1 MEKNLICTSYN
12 WFWCNSEKQFWNLD
26 KGFKEILINFD
37 NNKMKSNT
45 IDLSPRQFF
54 GNDEIEPWFNFES
67 LDKRSPD
74 ALLAFGD
81 QVYWSFNYFSLD
93 FNDDISKRRNEGYFE
108 WNQLKDVQNSTT
120 KADIMYPPNTLIK
133 DEHLII
139 KEPLIQNQVTKF
151 DPLEKENGFSQISDN
166 DSLCDNKSH
175 EDSDYDPENDSD
187 VCQDWDLN
195 MEDDEELHQSS
206 DNMAKITEKFGTLNK
221 VRAICP
227 KRKKEKGVKQ
237 TRWDRKADREVFVYL
252 RDELN
257 LHNMSL
263 QEFLFDDKEGIV
275 DDARHTIKC
284 NARFNILDQIWIKF
298 KWLNTH
304 YYLYKRLRK
313 LTTNQSFSFREK
325 RLLRDV

>member
-1 MEKNLICTSYN
+1 MEKNLIYTSYN

-26 KGFKEILINFD
+26 KRFKEILINFD

-54 GNDEIEPWFNFES
+54 RNDEIEPWFNFES

-120 KADIMYPPNTLIK
+120 KADIMSPPNTLIK

-139 KEPLIQNQVTKF
+139 KAPLIQNQVTKF

-166 DSLCDNKSH
+166 DSLCDIN
-175 EDSDYDPENDSD
+175 
-187 VCQDWDLN
+187 L
-195 MEDDEELHQSS
+195 M
-206 DNMAKITEKFGTLNK
+206 KILIMILRTIQMSVKTE
-221 VRAICP
+221 I
-227 KRKKEKGVKQ
+227 
-237 TRWDRKADREVFVYL
+237 
-252 RDELN
+252 
-257 LHNMSL
+257 
-263 QEFLFDDKEGIV
+263 
-275 DDARHTIKC
+275 
-284 NARFNILDQIWIKF
+284 
-298 KWLNTH
+298 
-304 YYLYKRLRK
+304 
-313 LTTNQSFSFREK
+313 
-325 RLLRDV
+325 